1 MKTIRQHI
9 LTLKP
14 EHRIAAFK
22 NIGMNKVLEET
33 CESPSSALNHAM
45 NWTKTP
51 EGSRYWTKI
60 WDDLGAG
67 TYFDAP
73 QYTAEDFEA
82 KAKEILH
89 TAPPTKPNFGTER
102 PATAGELEGLDKLT
116 GGRTISQSTSQ
127 YEDMNTNKVKSIYVA
142 GKMRG
147 IPHFNFPAFDK
158 ARDQLIS
165 EGWEVVSPADI
176 DRESGFDAMD
186 MPADSDWN
194 SVDGLEGFD
203 LFESFD
209 RDIAA
214 IRKCDSIYML
224 KGWENSTGAT
234 AEHACAKWLLKEII
248 YENEAICEEAYRI
261 QGGDRQQDYGSPSK
275 NFDDIAGLWNSYI
288 AASGTIE
295 FEARDVAH
303 MMILMK
309 VSRNIHKPKR
319 DNWVDIAGYA
329 QCGGK
334 VDEV

>member
-102 PATAGELEGLDKLT
+102 PATEEELEGLDQLT
-116 GGRTISQSTSQ
+116 GRLPTDAA
-127 YEDMNTNKVKSIYVA
+127 ERK
-142 GKMRG
+142 G
-147 IPHFNFPAFDK
+147 IP
-158 ARDQLIS
+158 
-165 EGWEVVSPADI
+165 VY
-176 DRESGFDAMD
+176 SGFIKYFPLAIAEVAKLSRKGNDQHNPGMPLHWDRSKSGDEKDAMCRHIID
-186 MPADSDWN
+186 EDWVN
-194 SVDGLEGFD
+194 VAWRALANLQKELE
-203 LFESFD
+203 
-209 RDIAA
+209 
-214 IRKCDSIYML
+214 K
-224 KGWENSTGAT
+224 
-234 AEHACAKWLLKEII
+234 
-248 YENEAICEEAYRI
+248 
-261 QGGDRQQDYGSPSK
+261 
-275 NFDDIAGLWNSYI
+275 
-288 AASGTIE
+288 
-295 FEARDVAH
+295 
-303 MMILMK
+303 
-309 VSRNIHKPKR
+309 
-319 DNWVDIAGYA
+319 
-329 QCGGK
+329 
-334 VDEV
+334 